1 MMYFR
6 QVSIS
11 LTIIFLYSQLQAQG
25 PWAAGKRHG
34 FAQLSFSTINYSDI
48 YNRVGDVTPVSRN
61 NSDNTIQ
68 LYAETGL
75 SKNLTAKLVL
85 PFTITSYSNNQ
96 LSPAVRPENASLA
109 GIGNITA
116 GIKYTRQFK
125 HWLIAPSL
133 DISLPASAPN
143 SAKGLRNGY
152 ENVTVLPQ
160 VSAGISGKKWYAYTK
175 LGYGITTNGY
185 NDFAGINAE
194 GGYKVIPS
202 LWLSLV
208 ADLRITTTAA
218 GAFGKAER
226 IAFPNYS
233 YTSFYVDDQEYIG
246 IGMKAA
252 FQFPKSKIGISAGL
266 YGAAGGRNVA
276 AAPSANAGIFYKF

>member
-1 MMYFR
+1 MNKIR
-6 QVSIS
+6 AV
-11 LTIIFLYSQLQAQG
+11 LFLVICSTTFTQLQAQG
-25 PWAAGKRHG
+25 PWAAGRGHG
-34 FAQLSFSTINYSDI
+34 FAQLSFNTINYNNVYD
-48 YNRVGDVTPVSRN
+48 RDGKVQKVFRN

-68 LYAETGL
+68 LFAEAGI

-85 PFTITSYSNNQ
+85 PFTIASYSKNL
-96 LSPAVRPENASLA
+96 LSPGSGPEKASLA
-109 GIGNITA
+109 GLGNITA
-116 GIKYTRQFK
+116 GIKYTRQFR

-194 GGYKVIPS
+194 GGYKLLPG
-202 LWLSLV
+202 LWVSLV
-208 ADLRITTTAA
+208 ADLRITTAA
-218 GAFGKAER
+218 RGDFGEKEKSLY
-226 IAFPNYS
+226 PNYG
-233 YTSFYVDDQEYIG
+233 YTNFYVDDQEYFGIG
-246 IGMKAA
+246 IKAA
-252 FQFPKSKIGISAGL
+252 YQFNKSKFGLSTAL

-276 AAPSANAGIFYKF
+276 AAPSINGGVFYKF